1 MSTVVDQTW
10 LFSSHD
16 SFVVAG
22 LDARRYWYAP
32 ENMKHSIALAA
43 HGPFGDPM
51 ARAVQTCVHC
61 GFCLPTCPTYQV
73 LGQEMDSPRGRIVL
87 MKEVLEKTLPLE
99 KALPHIDACLG
110 CLACETSCPSGVH
123 YRDLISPF
131 RALSEDRRDRRPT
144 ERLKRFA
151 LLHTLPY
158 PWRFRLAVALGRLA
172 QPLSRLLP
180 VAFRPM
186 LTLLPKKLPA
196 SEPLQPVYRPAS
208 APRARV
214 ALLAGCVQQALAPEI
229 NTATIE
235 VLVRNGVEV
244 LVPRHQ
250 GCCGALAWHIGEA
263 GDARDKAAQN
273 LAAFPVAGLDAIV
286 TNAAGCGSG
295 LREYPLMLRGTRLE
309 TAADQFAAKVRDVAE
324 FLDQLGL
331 ESPPA
336 PERPLTVAYQD
347 ACHLAHGQ
355 NVRRQPRRLLEQIPG
370 LKIRELADPD
380 ICCGSAGTYNL
391 DQPAIAA
398 ELGRR
403 KAAAIVA
410 TGADYV
416 ASGNIGCLTQLQT
429 HLPREWATRRL
440 AHTVVLLARAYRGQ
454 L

>member
-1 MSTVVDQTW
+1 MRATRATG
-10 LFSSHD
+10 
-16 SFVVAG
+16 A
-22 LDARRYWYAP
+22 LDVLS
-32 ENMKHSIALAA
+32 MKHAITPAA
-43 HGPFGDPM
+43 HGPFGEPM

-87 MKEVLEKTLPLE
+87 MKEVLEGTLPLE

-131 RALSEDRRDRRPT
+131 RAQSEERRPR
-144 ERLKRFA
+144 RLVDRMKRFA
-151 LLHTLPY
+151 LIHTLPY
-158 PWRFRLAVALGRLA
+158 PRRFRLAVALGKLA
-172 QPLSRLLP
+172 RPLSPLLP
-180 VAFRPM
+180 AAVRPM
-186 LTLLPKKLPA
+186 LSLLPRRLPRF
-196 SEPLQPVYRPAS
+196 ERLERRYRPLGT
-208 APRARV
+208 PRARV
-214 ALLAGCVQQALAPEI
+214 ALLTGCVQQALAPQI
-229 NTATIE
+229 NTATID

-244 LVPRHQ
+244 VIPRSQ
-250 GCCGALAWHIGEA
+250 GCCGALGWHVGEA

-273 LAAFPVAGLDAIV
+273 LAAFPVAEVDAIV

-295 LREYPLMLRGTRLE
+295 LREYPLMMRGTRLE
-309 TAADQFAAKVRDVAE
+309 AAARAFASKVRDISE
-324 FLDQLGL
+324 FLFELGI
-331 ESPPA
+331 ETPPA
-336 PERPLTVAYQD
+336 QDRPITVAYQD

-370 LKIRELADPD
+370 VTIRELADPE

-391 DQPAIAA
+391 DHPAIAA

-416 ASGNIGCLTQLQT
+416 ATGNIGCLTQLQT
-429 HLPREWATRRL
+429 HLPPEWTQRL
-440 AHTVVLLARAYRGQ
+440 AHSIVLLARAYRGE